1 MKRLLLLPIL
11 GIVALPASAQAAQ
24 VKISPNPSTVSN
36 AGKAT
41 VEVANPNR
49 YALRGTAKVT
59 SRGRTVAARS
69 VKLPKRSVT
78 AVKLRFGSDAVSALR
93 DAGGRGT
100 LKLQLRRSNGRRMI
114 AKKKVSFQLP
124 SGDRPAPAGPTPG
137 GQPSQPASDR
147 WVGRMG
153 DEGAYDDLELT
164 LAGGQ
169 LQITKPPLVPIY
181 CLENGGTFRTGLSY
195 EPFLVPGP
203 WTIGTDA
210 TVAQSGISLN
220 QIVTGGS
227 RSINYKVTGTAQQ
240 AGKVTGTLGMSYFD
254 SQYDIWSNT
263 ITFVNCSGAQSFEA
277 VPAG

>member
-1 MKRLLLLPIL
+1 M
-11 GIVALPASAQAAQ
+11 ASR
-24 VKISPNPSTVSN
+24 K
-36 AGKAT
+36 
-41 VEVANPNR
+41 
-49 YALRGTAKVT
+49 
-59 SRGRTVAARS
+59 

-100 LKLQLRRSNGRRMI
+100 LKLRLRRPDGRTVI
-114 AKKKVSFQLP
+114 AKKKVGFQLP
-124 SGDRPAPAGPTPG
+124 SGDQPAPGGPTPG
-137 GQPSQPASDR
+137 GQPPQQPGSDR

-164 LAGGQ
+164 VAGGQ
-169 LQITKPPLVPIY
+169 MQITKPPLVPIY

-195 EPFLVPGP
+195 EPFVVPGP

-227 RSINYKVTGTAQQ
+227 RSINYKVTNTAQQ

>member
-1 MKRLLLLPIL
+1 
-11 GIVALPASAQAAQ
+11 
-24 VKISPNPSTVSN
+24 
-36 AGKAT
+36 
-41 VEVANPNR
+41 
-49 YALRGTAKVT
+49 
-59 SRGRTVAARS
+59 
-69 VKLPKRSVT
+69 
-78 AVKLRFGSDAVSALR
+78 
-93 DAGGRGT
+93 
-100 LKLQLRRSNGRRMI
+100 
-114 AKKKVSFQLP
+114 
-124 SGDRPAPAGPTPG
+124 
-137 GQPSQPASDR
+137 
-147 WVGRMG
+147 MG

-164 LAGGQ
+164 LAGGRCRSPSPRWSRS
-169 LQITKPPLVPIY
+169 TASRTAAVPDRA
-181 CLENGGTFRTGLSY
+181 LLRA
-195 EPFLVPGP
+195 VPGPCP